1 MNRRILSGSRL
12 NRDRRD
18 AAFQRAVA
26 AHDSHY
32 VPPFTEINGPKQ
44 KAVCGAWVTVDG
56 HAKEPSC
63 EDCQRWLQ
71 ADRETA
77 HVTADDVFGPPPESY
92 PNARTFDDIT
102 GGHER
107 VRRSR

>member
-1 MNRRILSGSRL
+1 MNRRILSGSRV

-18 AAFQRAVA
+18 AAFRRTVA
-26 AHDSHY
+26 AHETHY

-56 HAKEPSC
+56 HAKEPTC
-63 EDCQRWLQ
+63 EDCQLWLQ
-71 ADRETA
+71 ADRATA
-77 HVTADDVFGPPPESY
+77 GETADDVFGPVPISEPHRLTE
-92 PNARTFDDIT
+92 PVDIT

-107 VRRSR
+107 RARR